1 MTSVVLKEVDF
12 TSNQM
17 DNIVQSL
24 YDNQLDSIVELVV
37 TKIGSSA
44 DLYSL

>member
-17 DNIVQSL
+17 DNIVQIL
-24 YDNQLDSIVELVV
+24 YDHQLDSIVELVV
-37 TKIGSSA
+37 TNIGSSA
-44 DLYSL
+44 NPYSF